1 MLKKVR
7 TKSSAP
13 GRSSVKGSKVEKSNI
28 LDIFSG
34 SDEDSTEN
42 SRAFDNPQEER
53 GYSSEGIKTPD
64 TPLPIIGDPP
74 RGGAKYNSP
83 NFNLNTGKISEKPR
97 EQLGLKSTSLSE
109 KATNPLTT
117 TSTRDS
123 KITNL
128 GSITMSKAVIEKYP
142 VANDI
147 ARSNASYPA
156 DFKSEMNPIKNG
168 FNNDAFNQLAP
179 AKNSVYQN
187 VNEIA
192 FSKTQ
197 DVNHNLK
204 IKSSEEIGKLTNPD
218 IQGDFFTTK
227 AKESISPNFL
237 SSSDLAPS
245 NVFSEYSSSTGEYSK
260 GQFPEST
267 KASTM
272 LSDKSA
278 QAANISSP
286 QRGADL
292 LSNTEGKSAFK
303 GGEPKQFDVNV
314 SMSPRDQVISSNRN
328 IKSNE
333 TSSIA
338 SSAKSFF
345 VSNFGNSSIDNSIN
359 GSSSSTDTASSSVSS
374 AL

>member
-192 FSKTQ
+192 F
-197 DVNHNLK
+197 
-204 IKSSEEIGKLTNPD
+204 
-218 IQGDFFTTK
+218 
-227 AKESISPNFL
+227 
-237 SSSDLAPS
+237 
-245 NVFSEYSSSTGEYSK
+245 
-260 GQFPEST
+260 
-267 KASTM
+267 
-272 LSDKSA
+272 
-278 QAANISSP
+278 
-286 QRGADL
+286 
-292 LSNTEGKSAFK
+292 
-303 GGEPKQFDVNV
+303 
-314 SMSPRDQVISSNRN
+314 
-328 IKSNE
+328 
-333 TSSIA
+333 
-338 SSAKSFF
+338 
-345 VSNFGNSSIDNSIN
+345 
-359 GSSSSTDTASSSVSS
+359 
-374 AL
+374 